1 MGIHQTR
8 ANPSLKIRILMD
20 TGFVISSFG
29 EDEQGE
35 IYLVGYKGGIYRR
48 EIVET
53 PEPEVTPTS

>member
-1 MGIHQTR
+1 
-8 ANPSLKIRILMD
+8 MD